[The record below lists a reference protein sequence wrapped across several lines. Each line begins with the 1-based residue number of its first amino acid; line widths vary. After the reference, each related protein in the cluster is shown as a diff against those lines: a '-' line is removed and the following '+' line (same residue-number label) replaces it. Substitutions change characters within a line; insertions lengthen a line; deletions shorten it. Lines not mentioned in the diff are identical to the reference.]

1 MLFANLTSY
10 TLLLFWKIENIFLTI
25 LFQSFCTKG
34 FSATT
39 SKADESSLFA
49 LTISGHFWPF
59 VGVFCWDLGN
69 HFLVIFEMFLKETVP
84 SVHSVNLISVV
95 SLTGTVSK
103 ISFSPFSESSCN
115 LFDTNLW
122 INSVV
127 SISSSKEIIKW
138 DQITTF
144 SL

>member
-1 MLFANLTSY
+1 MRLNLN
-10 TLLLFWKIENIFLTI
+10 FI
-25 LFQSFCTKG
+25 LFIKSFICTDVRQAKLMKKITFC
-34 FSATT
+34 FSKCSHVERTEG
-39 SKADESSLFA
+39 SVSFDNFGS
-49 LTISGHFWPF
+49 FWPF
-59 VGVFCWDLGN
+59 IGLFFHYWDLGN
-69 HFLVIFEMFLKETVP
+69 HFLVIFEMFLKESVP

-103 ISFSPFSESSCN
+103 ISFSPFSESSCY